1 MREMLN
7 ACTKRSA
14 EGRESVRDWLNMRYR
29 EKSFEDMKQRLASYK
44 STLSITFE
52 SINIRV
58 QCSTQDSLDNL
69 KDSIQGTKEDL
80 EDQLNQ
86 VRETIGSADAS
97 SRETLQAD
105 QARLQ
110 RSLDTL
116 EQAQRVADTT
126 HPEVII
132 KSNRADQGSRAIF
145 GTDTSQP
152 QFSLNVTDNEA
163 GLGAVVSAGVHTPQ
177 TLQALLRDSR
187 TPDLALALQALQTQP
202 QNTNAP
208 VLRSVLHNLSVG
220 PSEATHSTNPR
231 ISEGTNPVAFSALRQ
246 SIEPLHEEVVKND
259 KALR

>member
-1 MREMLN
+1 M
-7 ACTKRSA
+7 
-14 EGRESVRDWLNMRYR
+14 
-29 EKSFEDMKQRLASYK
+29 
-44 STLSITFE
+44 
-52 SINIRV
+52 
-58 QCSTQDSLDNL
+58 
-69 KDSIQGTKEDL
+69 
-80 EDQLNQ
+80 
-86 VRETIGSADAS
+86 RETIGSADAS
-97 SRETLQAD
+97 SREILQAD